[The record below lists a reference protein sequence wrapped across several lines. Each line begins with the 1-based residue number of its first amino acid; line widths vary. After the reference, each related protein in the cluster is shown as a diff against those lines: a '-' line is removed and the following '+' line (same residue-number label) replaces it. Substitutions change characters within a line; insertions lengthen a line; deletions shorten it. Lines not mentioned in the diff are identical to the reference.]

1 MASLKIRTRE
11 QQILAVPFVAG
22 ILAGLGALIYLF
34 LIPADPNN
42 SIILGFSLARLIE
55 ALGIFAATLILVL
68 LARVIL
74 TEPDRAIRIYE
85 FLGWHRGTSWSLAV
99 TWAGLLTG
107 LFILLF
113 MNQLFPGQVQ
123 VFERLLPALIF
134 VVLVCTFFAA
144 VNLGFV
150 SRVNW
155 GNKFK
160 FLAIVSL
167 IVMAIG
173 LLAGLALFPARVGL
187 MLRQGSLLVLLLISP
202 ALALSF
208 TRRDFRGDM
217 MAFIILAVIFGGA
230 IIGVWACGTSD
241 LNIIAGLLPYNDAN
255 GYYHGARL
263 LSEGQTFHPFSA
275 KRPIFPALL
284 GVLFTI
290 GGQNLQFAI
299 GCLVLISFLAV
310 FFAAREVNRTSGAIC
325 AAFFVFALFLFIRR
339 FIGSVMSETLGLP
352 LGVIGFGLLWSGAN
366 RKRLMDIY
374 AGIFVLCI
382 GLIARAGPFFMLP
395 FLILWAGWLFRGDTK
410 FNWKVAGF
418 AALAAVLGFC
428 VHLTIFKTLA
438 GANSSSMGNFSYTFY
453 GLVVGGKGWKQY
465 MVDHPEVMTL
475 IEPAQSQAI
484 YRYALEAL
492 EADPMGIVRGALAYW
507 RAFFTFDWLG
517 MFSYIEGTSPMESL
531 IGRIVMA
538 ILTLAGLVT
547 AIREFRRPAFSML
560 LAGWVGIFLS
570 IPFVPTVDA
579 EIRTYAAAIPWFAGL
594 AMIGLWSLLIQ
605 TQLLKITPLGDVPLP
620 GVPYGLGAYA
630 AVVILLT
637 FAGPLLVHA
646 LTKPVAVPSVSGC
659 PEGST
664 RLVTTVARGSY
675 INVVDDASRWQ
686 SMIPALRYT
695 DFDLS
700 IKNSPMYS
708 LAVKMFPVKA
718 GDSFFNGYDYVEKRM
733 IYILGRTELFEANS
747 GLVELCGWQ
756 ETDKDKYGFFHAES
770 ANPVGR

>member
-1 MASLKIRTRE
+1 MARLKIRTRE

-55 ALGIFAATLILVL
+55 ALGILAATLILCFTTWL
-68 LARVIL
+68 IL
-74 TEPDRAIRIYE
+74 SEPDRAIRIYE
-85 FLGWHRGTSWSLAV
+85 LLGWRQVTSWSLAV
-99 TWAGLLTG
+99 SWAGLLTG
-107 LFILLF
+107 LFVLQF
-113 MNQLFPGQVQ
+113 MNQIFPGQVQ
-123 VFERLLPALIF
+123 IFERLLPAVIF
-134 VVLVCTFFAA
+134 AVLVCAFFTA

-150 SRVNW
+150 FRTNW

-160 FLAIVSL
+160 FLIIVSL
-167 IVMAIG
+167 IVMAAG

-187 MLRQGSLLVLLLISP
+187 SLRQGSLLVLLLISP
-202 ALALSF
+202 ALAFSF

-217 MAFIILAVIFGGA
+217 TTLIILAAIFGGA
-230 IIGVWACGTSD
+230 IIGVWASGTSD

-275 KRPIFPALL
+275 KRPVFPALL

-299 GCLVLISFLAV
+299 GCLVLISLLAV
-310 FFAAREVNRTSGAIC
+310 FFAAREVNHTSGAIC
-325 AAFFVFALFLFIRR
+325 TAFFVFALFLFIRR

-395 FLILWAGWLFRGDTK
+395 FLILWAGWLFRGETK

-418 AALAAVLGFC
+418 AALAAVLGFG
-428 VHLTIFKTLA
+428 VHLTIFKILA
-438 GANSSSMGNFSYTFY
+438 GVNSSSMGNFSYTFY

-465 MVDHPEVMTL
+465 MVDHPEVMAL
-475 IEPAQSQAI
+475 VEPAQSQAI
-484 YRYALEAL
+484 YRYAFDAL
-492 EADPMGIVRGALAYW
+492 KADPMGIVRGALAYW
-507 RAFFTFDWLG
+507 RAFFTFDWSG
-517 MFSYIEGTSPMESL
+517 MFGYIEGTSPMESL
-531 IGRIVMA
+531 ICRIVMA
-538 ILTLAGLVT
+538 ILTLTGLVA

-594 AMIGLWSLLIQ
+594 AMIGLWSLLVQ
-605 TQLLKITPLGDVPLP
+605 TQLLKITPHGDTPLA

-637 FAGPLLVHA
+637 FVGPLLVHA
-646 LTKPVAVPSVSGC
+646 LIKPVAVPATSQC
-659 PEGST
+659 PVGST
-664 RLVTTVARGSY
+664 RLVTTIARGAY
-675 INVVDDASRWQ
+675 INVVDDASRRQ
-686 SMIPALRYT
+686 SMIPTLRYT

-700 IKNSPMYS
+700 IKDSPIYS
-708 LAVKMFPVKA
+708 LAVKIFPVKS
-718 GDSFFNGYDYVEKRM
+718 GDSFFYGYDYIEKRLV
-733 IYILGRTELFEANS
+733 YILGRTALFDSNS
-747 GLVELCGWQ
+747 GFVELCGWQ
-756 ETDKDKYGFFHAES
+756 ETGNDKYGFFHAES
-770 ANPVGR
+770 ANPIGR